1 MVANCVLWN
10 CILRQS
16 RSAIALPRSTS
27 RPMMLPSSSMYWIG
41 ATVGL
46 IAAIITPLRTSG
58 GRPILGSQLW
68 ASATPAK
75 APDKPANAAVNTAK
89 RFIIFSL
96 SLFEIVQ
103 PADCRASSILSL
115 AP

>member
-10 CILRQS
+10 CIFRHS

-58 GRPILGSQLW
+58 GWPILASQFLSCAW
-68 ASATPAK
+68 AVADQAPHSAAI
-75 APDKPANAAVNTAK
+75 AVARTVNPLIMS
-89 RFIIFSL
+89 FPSPPVL
-96 SLFEIVQ
+96 
-103 PADCRASSILSL
+103 AS
-115 AP
+115 